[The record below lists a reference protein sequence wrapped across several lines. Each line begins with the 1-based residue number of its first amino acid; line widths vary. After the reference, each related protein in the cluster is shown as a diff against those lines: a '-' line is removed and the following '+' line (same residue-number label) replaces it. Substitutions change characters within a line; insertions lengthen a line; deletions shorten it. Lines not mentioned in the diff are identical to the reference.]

1 MKGGVMLNSQR
12 VYALLDLKATYSFV
26 SYKVVNKLNI
36 LIGKLSRGS
45 AFSTLDLKATYSF
58 VSYKV
63 VNKLNILIGKL
74 SRGSAFSTLLKENI
88 DADDVYEGC
97 IVLIKDHALK
107 VNLILLRIY
116 NY

>member
-36 LIGKLSRGS
+36 LIGKL
-45 AFSTLDLKATYSF
+45 
-58 VSYKV
+58 
-63 VNKLNILIGKL
+63 N
-74 SRGSAFSTLLKENI
+74 RGSAFSTLLKENI